1 MIRMAWITSGYIPS
15 PGRMA
20 VIAGTTFTQLV
31 RMKVFLFL
39 GLFAVALLALSSFRL
54 SAVLGPESGGINE
67 LVLLKNSAYGAM
79 RVFGLFFCVAATA
92 LIIPRD
98 AEDRILYTI
107 LCKPVPRIDYLM
119 GKVLG
124 VLALT
129 LVAVL
134 LMDAVMTLV
143 LWMRTDTVVAE
154 QIASLKGRY
163 TLEEMQPYLD
173 RIRLQGATW
182 NVQTGLGVMMCE
194 VVVPSSLT
202 LSMSCVTNGTIISAL
217 LTCMIYLAGLFQ
229 TQALSLWVGSGTD
242 GLSWWEVAGSRRF
255 SLVFP
260 NFQIYSVTD
269 SALNGRLIPLSLFG
283 TLALITLGYFVF
295 HMTLAAWL
303 FRKKEF

>member
-54 SAVLGPESGGINE
+54 SAVLGPETGGINE

-194 VVVPSSLT
+194 FVVLSSLT
-202 LSMSCVTNGTIISAL
+202 LLMSCVTNGTIISAL
-217 LTCMIYLAGLFQ
+217 LTFMIYLAGLFQ

-242 GLSWWEVAGSRRF
+242 GLSWWEVAGSRLF

-260 NFQIYSVTD
+260 NC
-269 SALNGRLIPLSLFG
+269 G
-283 TLALITLGYFVF
+283 
-295 HMTLAAWL
+295 
-303 FRKKEF
+303 

>member
-20 VIAGTTFTQLV
+20 VIVGTTFTQLV

-54 SAVLGPESGGINE
+54 SAVLGPETGGINE

-79 RVFGLFFCVAATA
+79 RVCGLFFCVAATA

-107 LCKPVPRIDYLM
+107 LCKPVPRIDYLR
-119 GKVLG
+119 GKGLG

-154 QIASLKGRY
+154 QLASLKGRY

-182 NVQTGLGVMMCE
+182 NVQTGLGVMKCE
-194 VVVPSSLT
+194 FVVLSSLT
-202 LSMSCVTNGTIISAL
+202 LLMSCVTNGTIISAL
-217 LTCMIYLAGLFQ
+217 LTFMMFQ

-242 GLSWWEVAGSRRF
+242 GLSWWEVAGSRLF

>member
-54 SAVLGPESGGINE
+54 SAVLGPETGGINE

-194 VVVPSSLT
+194 FVVLSYLT
-202 LSMSCVTNGTIISAL
+202 LLMSCVTNGTIISAL
-217 LTCMIYLAGLFQ
+217 LTFMIYLAGLFQ

-242 GLSWWEVAGSRRF
+242 GLSWWEVAGSRLF
-255 SLVFP
+255 SLIFP

-269 SALNGRLIPLSLFG
+269 SALNGQFIPLSLFG

-295 HMTLAAWL
+295 HMTLAL
-303 FRKKEF
+303 RSGEVSP

>member
-54 SAVLGPESGGINE
+54 SAVLGPETGGINE

-182 NVQTGLGVMMCE
+182 NVQTGLGVMMSE
-194 VVVPSSLT
+194 FGVLSSLT
-202 LSMSCVTNGTIISAL
+202 LLMSCVTNGTIISAL
-217 LTCMIYLAGLFQ
+217 LTFMIYLAGLFQ

-242 GLSWWEVAGSRRF
+242 GLSWWEVAGSRLF
-255 SLVFP
+255 SLIFP
-260 NFQIYSVTD
+260 NFNIYYVTH
-269 SALNGRLIPLSLFG
+269 SALNGQFIPLSLFG

>member
-1 MIRMAWITSGYIPS
+1 
-15 PGRMA
+15 
-20 VIAGTTFTQLV
+20 
-31 RMKVFLFL
+31 
-39 GLFAVALLALSSFRL
+39 
-54 SAVLGPESGGINE
+54 
-67 LVLLKNSAYGAM
+67 M

-92 LIIPRD
+92 LIIPKD

-129 LVAVL
+129 LIAVL

-143 LWMRTDTVVAE
+143 LWLRTDTVVAE

-163 TLEEMQPYLD
+163 TVEEMQPYLD

-194 VVVPSSLT
+194 FVVLSSLT
-202 LSMSCVTNGTIISAL
+202 LLMSCMTNGTIISAL
-217 LTCMIYLAGLFQ
+217 LTFMVYLAGLFQ
-229 TQALSLWVGSGTD
+229 TQALSLWVGSGT
-242 GLSWWEVAGSRRF
+242 GGISWWEMAGSRLF
-255 SLVFP
+255 ALIFP

-269 SALNGRLIPLSLFG
+269 SALNGQTIPLSLFG
-283 TLALITLGYFVF
+283 SLALITLGYFVF